1 MAPLGPFFR
10 VSFILK
16 QGKPKKM
23 ALALLS
29 ENELNAV
36 VEKAVVKALSEY
48 TPSPPTI
55 PTTEEWLT
63 VDQLASYIH
72 FKKPT
77 IYGYVSDKRIPHCK
91 MGKILLFRKSEIDQ
105 WLMTARQSTKT
116 EIENEVQS
124 LLGRKK

>member
-1 MAPLGPFFR
+1 
-10 VSFILK
+10 
-16 QGKPKKM
+16 M

-29 ENELNAV
+29 ENELNTV

-48 TPSPPTI
+48 TLSPTTI

-77 IYGYVSDKRIPHCK
+77 IYGYVSAKRIPHYK
-91 MGKILLFRKSEIDQ
+91 RGKILLFLKSEIDH
-105 WLMTARQSTKT
+105 WLLSARQSTKT
-116 EIENEVQS
+116 EIENEVHAS
-124 LLGRKK
+124 LIRRQKGPQ

>member
-1 MAPLGPFFR
+1 
-10 VSFILK
+10 
-16 QGKPKKM
+16 M

-29 ENELNAV
+29 ENELNTV

-48 TPSPPTI
+48 TPSPTII

-77 IYGYVSDKRIPHCK
+77 IYGYVSAKRIPHYK
-91 MGKILLFRKSEIDQ
+91 RGKILLFLKSEIDH
-105 WLMTARQSTKT
+105 WLLSARQSTKT
-116 EIENEVQS
+116 EIENEVHASFIRRQK
-124 LLGRKK
+124 GPQ